1 MDAGTAGFEEYLDQ
15 VSKRRAELRASLSAL
30 ELALAAPA
38 SGRAPAWAERVHAAL
53 VELSADFA
61 EHVRITEGD
70 EGLYSKVLC
79 AEPRMVGAVR
89 RLTAEHVGLSRAI
102 GELLARFDAGR
113 DDPGQVPGARRQGTE
128 LLGALV
134 RHRQAGS
141 DLVYEAYAVDIGGG
155 D

>member
-15 VSKRRAELRASLSAL
+15 VSKRRAELRASLSAV
-30 ELALAAPA
+30 EHALAAPA
-38 SGRAPAWAERVHAAL
+38 TGRVGPWAERVHAAL
-53 VELSADFA
+53 AELSADFA

-70 EGLYSKVLC
+70 EGLYTKVLR

-89 RLTAEHVGLSRAI
+89 RLTTEHAGLTRAI
-102 GELLARFDAGR
+102 GELLTRFDAGLAEP
-113 DDPGQVPGARRQGTE
+113 DQVTGARTRGTQ

-141 DLVYEAYAVDIGGG
+141 DLVYEAYAVDIGGS